1 MRYAAIDIGSNTILL
16 LVAAFEGRRLTILR
30 EEQRVPRLGRGVDR
44 QGRLSE
50 SSIRRALE
58 VLGEYREILVREYP
72 EAAGPAVTATSAAR
86 DAANRADFL
95 SRVRERT
102 GYEVRLLSGE
112 EEAGMTFAGAV
123 GMLPGGGGETTTVI
137 DIGGGSTEIAIG
149 RERVEQRWSL
159 DMGCVRF
166 TERYLPGD
174 PPGEAQL
181 DRCRQAVE
189 EAFERSPAARTASG
203 RLVGVA
209 GTATTLAALD
219 GGMERYDSSFVNGRV
234 VPLEEVGKWIAR
246 LCALTARQRES
257 RHPDLLRGRGDIF
270 PAGLL
275 IMEGFMRYAGFGQVS
290 ISAGGL
296 RHGAVLEWAERDS
309 AGR

>member
-16 LVAAFEGRRLTILR
+16 LVAVLEGGRLKSLR

-44 QGRLSE
+44 QGRISE
-50 SSIRRALE
+50 SSMWRALE
-58 VLGEYREILVREYP
+58 ALGEYREILEREYP
-72 EAAGPAVTATSAAR
+72 DAAGPAVTATSAAR

-95 SRVRERT
+95 GRVRERT

-123 GMLPGGGGETTTVI
+123 GMLPGGPEETAVI
-137 DIGGGSTEIAIG
+137 DIGGGSTEIAFG
-149 RERVEQRWSL
+149 RQRVERRWSL

-166 TERYLPGD
+166 TERYLSGD
-174 PPGEAQL
+174 PPGEAEL
-181 DRCRQAVE
+181 DRCRQAVK
-189 EAFERSPAARTASG
+189 EAFEGSPAVRPASG

-219 GGMERYDSSFVNGRV
+219 GGMERYEPSSVNGRV
-234 VPLEEVGKWIAR
+234 ISLEEAGEWIGR
-246 LCALTARQRES
+246 LCALTSRQRES
-257 RHPDLLRGRGDIF
+257 RHPELLRGRADIF

-275 IMEGFMRYAGFGQVS
+275 IMEGYMKYAGFGQVR

-296 RHGAVLEWAERDS
+296 RHGAVLEMAEGDS